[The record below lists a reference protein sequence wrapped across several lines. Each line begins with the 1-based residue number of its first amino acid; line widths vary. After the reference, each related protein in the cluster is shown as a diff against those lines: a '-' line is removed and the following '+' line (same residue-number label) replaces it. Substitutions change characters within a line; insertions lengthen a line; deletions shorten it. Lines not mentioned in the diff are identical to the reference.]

1 VVLTIEEFE
10 CVRHFYPQEN
20 KKKSKPY
27 CLKEMFVTY
36 NAFIEKG
43 VLRLIPST
51 KREMKQCSLVLKAG
65 GLLTYPVT

>member
-27 CLKEMFVTY
+27 CLKEMFVLIMLLSKKESY
-36 NAFIEKG
+36 A
-43 VLRLIPST
+43 LIPS
-51 KREMKQCSLVLKAG
+51 KREMNILCSLVLKAG